1 MPSQRLEGA
10 AGRATSR
17 EALTPGATCG
27 IGAWK
32 ARCKGE
38 FWAAG
43 PWGLGAT
50 RENRENILPCW
61 NGGPPR
67 DRFKPCVAGGSSAP
81 FPARGPSYSHPAG
94 ARGTR
99 GARVGWGREVGHCK
113 DIAASRSPPRLRR
126 ARPARRPRLP
136 RPRTCSRRTHL
147 RPPSGTGP
155 TTPYSST
162 SPIRSGGK
170 GLLWVLPLPRQA
182 QSYRNPQPG
191 AFTSLFR
198 SGASPAGPVL
208 AVLGLRAGRAPS
220 SSGSHSAGASHAA
233 AALPRGARAR
243 QGSARDSVRRRR
255 LSAGKGRGGEKEA
268 GARGGGA

>member
-1 MPSQRLEGA
+1 MRT
-10 AGRATSR
+10 GR
-17 EALTPGATCG
+17 TPCPVGMG
-27 IGAWK
+27 H
-32 ARCKGE
+32 
-38 FWAAG
+38 
-43 PWGLGAT
+43 
-50 RENRENILPCW
+50 
-61 NGGPPR
+61 PPR
-67 DRFKPCVAGGSSAP
+67 DRFKPWAARGSSAP
-81 FPARGPSYSHPAG
+81 VPRRGPSSSDSAG
-94 ARGTR
+94 ARG
-99 GARVGWGREVGHCK
+99 GVGWGGEAGHCK

-136 RPRTCSRRTHL
+136 RPRTCSRRTHP

-198 SGASPAGPVL
+198 SGASPAARVL
-208 AVLGLRAGRAPS
+208 ALLGLRASRAPS
-220 SSGSHSAGASHAA
+220 SSGSHSAGASYAA
-233 AALPRGARAR
+233 AALPHGARAR
-243 QGSARDSVRRRR
+243 QGSALDSVRSRRF
-255 LSAGKGRGGEKEA
+255 SAGKGRGGEKEA